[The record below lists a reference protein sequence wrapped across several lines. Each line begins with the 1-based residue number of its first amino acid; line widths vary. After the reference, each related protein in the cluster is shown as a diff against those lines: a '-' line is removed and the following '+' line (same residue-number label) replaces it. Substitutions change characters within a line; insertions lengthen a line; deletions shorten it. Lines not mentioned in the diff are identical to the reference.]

1 MGLTVLNELAPR
13 FATVVEHAAIAV
25 AAIGGVLAARGK
37 DIDLFGVLVLALV
50 TAFGGGTVRDL
61 LVGDRPVAWLRDVPL
76 VATAV
81 LATIVTFFL
90 APRLKFP
97 AVVFLVA
104 DAFSLALYTA
114 LGAQKALRFEVA
126 PVLAVVMGVITGV
139 AGGIL
144 RDVLT
149 QRIPLVFQSHVRL
162 YATASMLGAAI
173 FVLLVRV
180 PGCGPF
186 AGVVSIAVTLL
197 LRLAALRWKLSLPI
211 FNDAERKIES

>member
-1 MGLTVLNELAPR
+1 VQDAAYLTVIGGTVIATLIYVRWWTTPTQLLYLADTGGLAL
-13 FATVVEHAAIAV
+13 FTVGGTQTALSLGTAWHAAI
-25 AAIGGVLAARGK
+25 
-37 DIDLFGVLVLALV
+37 
-50 TAFGGGTVRDL
+50 
-61 LVGDRPVAWLRDVPL
+61 
-76 VATAV
+76 
-81 LATIVTFFL
+81 
-90 APRLKFP
+90 
-97 AVVFLVA
+97 
-104 DAFSLALYTA
+104 
-114 LGAQKALRFEVA
+114 
-126 PVLAVVMGVITGV
+126 VMGMLSGC